1 MLRLTVSPEE
11 YLMVNDNVKIIF
23 LGGTKN
29 HMRIMVDA
37 PKDVNI
43 VRSSVLENKI
53 TDPQERENLPKYYAV
68 SDTPEK
74 YRPKKAQVRQQ

>member
-68 SDTPEK
+68 ADTPEK